1 MGKESSGGVMAGRG
15 HAALDLSGRDQGS
28 RAKLRTGDL
37 SKAASVVWAAGS
49 RITTQEEVL

>member
-1 MGKESSGGVMAGRG
+1 MAGRG

-49 RITTQEEVL
+49 GITTQEEVL